1 MAFHE
6 GHDTK
11 TQLRVALTFRIVLY
25 QFLNSGIFVVLS
37 NILVRITSEYNPPDF
52 RKTVL
57 SSNIV
62 QMMVMNAINGNFM
75 TWIFNRYEL
84 FNQWNRRKILKKTQL
99 FPQIQANR
107 IFQGPN
113 INIHLKYAFILKTLW
128 LTAFFMPAVPAVIA
142 ISFVGLLLNYWIQK
156 YLFSGAYTAPEAI
169 SSYLSNHVLNL
180 LDYTPLWVTLGSFFL
195 HLLRKNFNYNEVES
209 EIKNFHYLFF
219 FLSIVNIFLPYYSIL
234 KRLNKYREPRLS
246 QTTY

>member
-37 NILVRITSEYNPPDF
+37 NIFVRIISVDNTTDF
-52 RKTVL
+52 KKTVL

-84 FNQWNRRKILKKTQL
+84 FNQWNRRKKK
-99 FPQIQANR
+99 
-107 IFQGPN
+107 
-113 INIHLKYAFILKTLW
+113 KK
-128 LTAFFMPAVPAVIA
+128 
-142 ISFVGLLLNYWIQK
+142 K
-156 YLFSGAYTAPEAI
+156 
-169 SSYLSNHVLNL
+169 
-180 LDYTPLWVTLGSFFL
+180 
-195 HLLRKNFNYNEVES
+195 
-209 EIKNFHYLFF
+209 
-219 FLSIVNIFLPYYSIL
+219 
-234 KRLNKYREPRLS
+234 
-246 QTTY
+246 